1 MPNPLP
7 KKTMREVFMKK
18 LTSGAAFLFGFVFL
32 SGIVQ
37 AQEFFKGKSVTII
50 VGNSVGGAQDDWAR
64 FIAQYLGRHIPGN
77 PTIIVQNMPGAG
89 GVVAANHVYNIA
101 KPDGLT
107 LGTVNPAIYTDQ
119 LLGAKEIRFD
129 WPKFGWIGS
138 PERIDQVL
146 FMRTDTPYK
155 TLEDIRKAAEPPRC
169 ASLARTGLGYFLPR
183 LMEEG
188 LGLKFQIVA
197 GYGGGGEMNLAIEKG
212 EVVCRAGTVSAY
224 VAREPTRTWIKN
236 GFVRALVQSGAKR
249 FSKLPDVPTI
259 YELLEANKTP
269 DATKRVAKVM
279 LSSGDLGRPFIA
291 PPATPADRIKILRDA
306 FAKSMTDPAL
316 LAEAKK
322 RNWDIDLLN
331 GEELEALA
339 KEIMVQPPEVIERVR
354 KILGN

>member
-1 MPNPLP
+1 
-7 KKTMREVFMKK
+7 MREVFMKRVIFFVP
-18 LTSGAAFLFGFVFL
+18 FLFGFVLL
-32 SGIVQ
+32 SGIPQ
-37 AQEFFKGKSVTII
+37 AAAQEFFKGKSVTIV

-64 FIAQYLGRHIPGN
+64 FLAQHLGKHIPGN
-77 PTIIVQNMPGAG
+77 PSIIVQNMAGAG
-89 GVVAANHVYNIA
+89 GIVAANHIYNIA

-107 LGTVNPAIYTDQ
+107 LGMVNPAIYTDQ
-119 LLGAKEIRFD
+119 LLGAKEIKFD
-129 WPKFGWIGS
+129 WPKFAWIGS
-138 PERIDQVL
+138 PEQIDQVL

-155 TLEDIRKAAEPPRC
+155 TLEDIRKAAEAPRC
-169 ASLARTGLGYFLPR
+169 ASLARSGLGYFLPK

-188 LGLKFQIVA
+188 LGMKFQMVV

-224 VAREPTRTWIKN
+224 VSREPTRTWIKS
-236 GFVRALVQSGAKR
+236 GFVRALVQSGSKR

-259 YELLEANKTP
+259 YELFDAHKTP
-269 DATKRVAKVM
+269 EATKRVAKVM
-279 LSSGDLGRPFIA
+279 LSSGELGRPIMA

-306 FAKSMTDPAL
+306 FAKSMNDPAL

-339 KEIMVQPPEVIERVR
+339 KEIMIQPPDVVERVR

>member
-1 MPNPLP
+1 
-7 KKTMREVFMKK
+7 MREVFMKK
-18 LTSGAAFLFGFVFL
+18 FISGAAFLFAFVFL

-37 AQEFFKGKSVTII
+37 AQEFFKGKSVTIL

-119 LLGAKEIRFD
+119 LLGAKEVRFD

-138 PERIDQVL
+138 PERVDQVL

-183 LMEEG
+183 LLEEG

-306 FAKSMTDPAL
+306 FAKSMTDAAL

>member
-1 MPNPLP
+1 
-7 KKTMREVFMKK
+7 MKR
-18 LTSGAAFLFGFVFL
+18 LNLCAAFLFGL
-32 SGIVQ
+32 SLLLRVPQ
-37 AQEFFKGKSVTII
+37 AHAQEFFKGKSITIL

-64 FIAQYLGRHIPGN
+64 FIAQHLGRHIPGN
-77 PTIIVQNMPGAG
+77 PSIIVQNMPGAA
-89 GVVAANHVYNIA
+89 GVVAANHIYNIA

-107 LGTVNPAIYTDQ
+107 LGMVNPAIYTDQ

-169 ASLARTGLGYFLPR
+169 ASLARSGLGYFLPR

-249 FSKLPDVPTI
+249 FSKLPEVPTI
-259 YELLEANKTP
+259 YELLDAHKAP
-269 DATKRVAKVM
+269 DATKRVARVM
-279 LSSGDLGRPFIA
+279 LSSGDLGRPIMA

-306 FAKSMTDPAL
+306 FAKSMSDPAL

-322 RNWDIDLLN
+322 RNWDIDVLN
-331 GEELEALA
+331 GEELEAVA
-339 KEIMVQPPEVIERVR
+339 KEVMVQPPEVIERVR

>member
-1 MPNPLP
+1 
-7 KKTMREVFMKK
+7 MKK
-18 LTSGAAFLFGFVFL
+18 FTSGTAFLFGFVFL
-32 SGIVQ
+32 SGIAQ
-37 AQEFFKGKSVTII
+37 AQEFFKGKSVTIM

-64 FIAQYLGRHIPGN
+64 FLAQHLGRHIPGN
-77 PTIIVQNMPGAG
+77 PSIIVQNMPGAG
-89 GVVAANHVYNIA
+89 GIVAANHVYNIA

-107 LGTVNPAIYTDQ
+107 LGMVNPAIYTDQ
-119 LLGAKEIRFD
+119 LLGAKEIKFD

-138 PERIDQVL
+138 PEQIDQVL

-155 TLEDIRKAAEPPRC
+155 SLEDIRKAAEAPRC
-169 ASLARTGLGYFLPR
+169 ASLARSGLGYFLPK

-188 LGLKFQIVA
+188 LGMKFQIVV

-224 VAREPTRTWIKN
+224 VSREPTRTWIKN
-236 GFVRALVQSGAKR
+236 GFVRALVQSGSKR

-259 YELLEANKTP
+259 YELFDANKTP

-279 LSSGDLGRPFIA
+279 LSSGELGRPIMA

-306 FAKSMTDPAL
+306 FAKSMSDPAL